1 MSRGQP
7 SAIFGPAAAAE
18 EARFSGLWTNPV
30 LAGRLWPAEER
41 RVRPLMPLR
50 RGHLAVLIAAGF
62 LNNILLEAGGR
73 RVLVKGRTYKETI
86 PVESD
91 DPDVEIERE
100 VLRTSVVALDL
111 RSGRFEVIE
120 H

>member
-1 MSRGQP
+1 
-7 SAIFGPAAAAE
+7 
-18 EARFSGLWTNPV
+18 V
-30 LAGRLWPAEER
+30 AG
-41 RVRPLMPLR
+41 
-50 RGHLAVLIAAGF
+50 
-62 LNNILLEAGGR
+62 
-73 RVLVKGRTYKETI
+73 RVLVKGRTYKETM

-91 DPDVEIERE
+91 DPDPPRRKIERE

>member
-1 MSRGQP
+1 MQRAWA
-7 SAIFGPAAAAE
+7 SAA
-18 EARFSGLWTNPV
+18 
-30 LAGRLWPAEER
+30 LADRLWPAEER

-62 LNNILLEAGGR
+62 LNNILLEADPSTGSGQAPR
-73 RVLVKGRTYKETI
+73 RILVKGRTYKEMV
-86 PVESD
+86 PVDSG

-111 RSGRFEVIE
+111 RTGRFDMIE

>member
-1 MSRGQP
+1 
-7 SAIFGPAAAAE
+7 
-18 EARFSGLWTNPV
+18 
-30 LAGRLWPAEER
+30 
-41 RVRPLMPLR
+41 MPLR

-91 DPDVEIERE
+91 DPDVEIERQ

-111 RSGRFEVIE
+111 RSGESEVIE

>member
-1 MSRGQP
+1 VSRARLGNP
-7 SAIFGPAAAAE
+7 LWSWERVLPFFIRLETDLDFPDLPYHGKTGPI
-18 EARFSGLWTNPV
+18 PI
-30 LAGRLWPAEER
+30 R
-41 RVRPLMPLR
+41 RHTCDELVPLQ
-50 RGHLAVLIAAGF
+50 AAGF
-62 LNNILLEAGGR
+62 LNNILLEATGR
-73 RVLVKGRTYKETI
+73 RVLVKGRTYKESI

-91 DPDVEIERE
+91 DPDVEVERE

>member
-1 MSRGQP
+1 VIASPRP
-7 SAIFGPAAAAE
+7 
-18 EARFSGLWTNPV
+18 RSGSSV
-30 LAGRLWPAEER
+30 LSCR
-41 RVRPLMPLR
+41 R
-50 RGHLAVLIAAGF
+50 RGGADAAGF
-62 LNNILLEAGGR
+62 LNDILVEAGGR

-86 PVESD
+86 PVESE

-111 RSGRFEVIE
+111 RSGQFEVIE